1 MSFIKQITT
10 LSIDVMSEWIMKKN
24 VVSLL
29 KPIANTLWL
38 PVEHMKTKQ
47 CTSPKITIKWRH

>member
-1 MSFIKQITT
+1 M
-10 LSIDVMSEWIMKKN
+10 DNEEN